1 MKITDYPIVKANKFP
16 KAAFRKRGCRE
27 KDYFWH
33 FVSMANPNRL
43 SFIDPSKSP
52 VYYGYVILLV
62 GTLGI
67 WSSVPGQT
75 IGVSVFTDP
84 VKDALGLSRNQ
95 FSNAYMLG
103 TLCSALWIGRAGVW
117 FDRYGARYVAFFAA
131 LILAMAVLLCSWS
144 VHISLYLKG
153 LFSMDTWLVPFV
165 LMTLLFFLLRF
176 AGQGVL
182 TMASR
187 NVIMIWF
194 DRHRGKVNTFSS
206 VALSF
211 GFSVSP
217 LWLDALIE
225 GYGWDRAWQF
235 LAIGLLFVSLIIFL
249 FYRKKP
255 EDHGLLPDGVSDGM
269 DMEVKVRK
277 ELAHRQFT
285 LAEAKRTRAF
295 WMYALILAFNS
306 FFITGLSFH
315 VVSIFESQGFPKE
328 EAIAIFLPSS
338 VVSVSVSSLFNFL
351 SDYVRLKLYLYLMI
365 LGGILASLGLLL
377 LSSPMGIPFLIG
389 GIGTLGGFF
398 AVLNAIAWPRFYG
411 RTHLGAITGRVMS
424 FLILASA
431 LAPSIF
437 SLCYTTFGS
446 YHFLGYLVLSFLVF
460 LILGSFR
467 AGNPQ

>member
-1 MKITDYPIVKANKFP
+1 MAPGIQ
-16 KAAFRKRGCRE
+16 AAIFLRQHVHLEAKGLILRLSCT
-27 KDYFWH
+27 
-33 FVSMANPNRL
+33 MLNPNRF
-43 SFIDPSKSP
+43 SFIDPAKSP
-52 VYYGYVILLV
+52 VFYGYIILLV

-67 WSSVPGQT
+67 WASVPGQT

-95 FSNAYMLG
+95 FSNAYMIG
-103 TLCSALWIGRAGVW
+103 TLCSALVIGRAGIW
-117 FDRYGARYVAFFAA
+117 FDRFGARYVAFFAA
-131 LILAMAVLLCSWS
+131 IALAFALLLCSWS
-144 VHISLYLKG
+144 VNMSVFIKQLLDQDS
-153 LFSMDTWLVPFV
+153 WLIPFV

-194 DRHRGKVNTFSS
+194 DKNRGKVNSFSS

-211 GFSVSP
+211 GFAMSP
-217 LWLDALIE
+217 LWMDKLIE
-225 GYGWDRAWQF
+225 GYTWQGAWQ
-235 LAIGLLFVSLIIFL
+235 LMAVALLFVSLIIFQ
-249 FYRKKP
+249 FYKIRP
-255 EDHGLLPDGVSDGM
+255 EDHGLLPDGARTDA
-269 DMEVKVRK
+269 EIAAAATK
-277 ELAHRQFT
+277 ELAHKQFT
-285 LAEAKRTRAF
+285 LKEAKSTRAF
-295 WMYALILAFNS
+295 WMYSLILAFNS

-315 VVSIFESQGFPKE
+315 VVSIFESQGYPKA
-328 EAIAIFLPSS
+328 EAIAIFLPCS
-338 VVSVSVSSLFNFL
+338 VVSVSVSTLFNFL

-365 LGGILASLGLLL
+365 LGGILASLGLLFL
-377 LSSPMGIPFLIG
+377 TTSVGIPLLVG

-437 SLCYTTFGS
+437 SLCFTTFGS
-446 YHFLGYLVLSFLVF
+446 YHFLGYLVMSFLLF
-460 LILGSFR
+460 LILGSLR
-467 AGNPQ
+467 ANNPQ